1 MQPRGALLAA
11 PALANAAHAQ
21 RLALLPRFQGLGL
34 TIKQRLELLQN
45 AEERWLENY
54 RQSLADWSER
64 NQFEAEAYDTSSA
77 LTPIQSRIEALR
89 QKGMMDVAS

>member
-1 MQPRGALLAA
+1 M
-11 PALANAAHAQ
+11 
-21 RLALLPRFQGLGL
+21 PRFQGLGL